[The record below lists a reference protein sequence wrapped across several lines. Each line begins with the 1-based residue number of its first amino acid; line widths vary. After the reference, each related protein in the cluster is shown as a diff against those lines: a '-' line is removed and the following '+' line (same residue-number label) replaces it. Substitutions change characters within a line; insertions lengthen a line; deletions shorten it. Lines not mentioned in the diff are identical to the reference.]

1 MMRLLSIIIFLP
13 LIFWGADGPPP
24 LSPRSVTVD
33 SFAEI
38 EWDALAPLTPEL
50 VILPGVY
57 HETLTV
63 RASGTAQNPL
73 RITVAGPVTIDGAG
87 VRQSGIDISGQS
99 YVTVDGRG
107 LLRLQ
112 GHTGERVGA
121 VEVRHASHVA
131 ITGVVIAN
139 AMNRGI
145 FFDAVDDSRIADC
158 DIRTGDVANGVQT
171 DGIYL
176 QFGSGN
182 VVEGN
187 TVVLGNNGDDHNDAL
202 QAANGESNLTV
213 RGNWLAHAPGRGNSA
228 SQGFIIEQPAG
239 PVYVY
244 NNVIVGAAGAWQVAL
259 FKDVR
264 SGGSYAIWNNTIV
277 AQDGRAVPLRL
288 YNTVDAGL
296 TAAQNNIL
304 VSRGAAAIMND
315 NGATYGPGK
324 IDHNLIYGTT
334 TASRIGGRAR
344 TWSEHQAAGYD
355 VHGVSAEPGFT
366 DGYRLVANSPA
377 IDRGAAV
384 GSFATDRDGDA
395 RPAGGGWDIGADEFA
410 GVAAVAPT
418 HDSPIIRVTP
428 SPRMTP
434 AAEVLQ

>member
-38 EWDALAPLTPEL
+38 AWDALAPLTPEL

-139 AMNRGI
+139 AQSRGI

-158 DIRTGDVANGVQT
+158 EIMTGDVSNGVQT

-187 TVVLGNNGDDHNDAL
+187 TVILGNNGTDHNDAL
-202 QAANGESNLTV
+202 QAANGESDLIV
-213 RGNWLAHAPGRGNSA
+213 RNNWLAHAPGRGNSA
-228 SQGFIIEQPAG
+228 SQGLIIERPVA

-244 NNVIVGAAGAWQVAL
+244 NNVITGSREAWQVAL
-259 FKDVR
+259 FKDVAP
-264 SGGSYAIWNNTIV
+264 GGVYHIWNNTII
-277 AQDGRAVPLRL
+277 AQHSRSVPLRL

-296 TAAQNNIL
+296 AAAQNNIL
-304 VSRGAAAIMND
+304 VSQGAPAMMND
-315 NGATYGPGK
+315 NGAVYGVGK

-334 TASRIGGRAR
+334 TASRIGGWAR
-344 TWSEHQAAGYD
+344 TWAEHQAAGYD